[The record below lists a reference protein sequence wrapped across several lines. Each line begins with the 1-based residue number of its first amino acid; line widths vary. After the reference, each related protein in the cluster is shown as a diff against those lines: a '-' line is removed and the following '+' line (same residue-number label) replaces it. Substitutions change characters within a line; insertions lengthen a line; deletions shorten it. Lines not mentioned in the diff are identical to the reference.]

1 MDIREQETSKWTI
14 LTVRDDVDLA
24 TSPELRSRM
33 ENLLL
38 SKKRPLA
45 LDLSGVTH
53 MDSSGIAVLIE
64 GYRWAKK
71 KGVPFV
77 LLSPSP
83 QVRMILELGKLEAF
97 FEIRNQLED
106 ESLQGD

>member
-1 MDIREQETSKWTI
+1 MEIHKNETEAWVTLTI
-14 LTVRDDVDLA
+14 QGDVDLA
-24 TSPELRSRM
+24 TSPELRGQL
-33 ENLLL
+33 EHILL

-64 GYRWAKK
+64 GFRWAKRIQ
-71 KGVPFV
+71 VPFV

-83 QVRMILELGKLEAF
+83 QVRMILELAKLEEF
-97 FEIRNQLED
+97 FDIRDHLDDQIPEGL
-106 ESLQGD
+106 